1 VFCLLIV
8 AYVRSPVFILTAL
21 AVGIGGGVSP
31 ALAQTIFGVSLSPH
45 GTAASRLPS
54 NGTNYTVTFTVTDT
68 SNAISPVIYDLLTTQ
83 RPGGGGV
90 LTTVSITGTGVTQGA
105 NPDSAQV
112 TLLPG
117 GAVVATVTYS
127 VGDVTAGS
135 IDTLVFLAR
144 AALSPATS
152 DSAKLVVTVIR
163 PSVTVV
169 KAVKPGG
176 TAPPGTDLTYTVT
189 LTNTGTENAVN
200 VVHVDSLAAQ
210 IGFKVGSV
218 STTLPGGVTGTV
230 AYSND
235 GTTWTYVPVSAGCS
249 APAGYD
255 YCVRDIRLSLGN
267 PLSHVGPNNIVQ
279 LVFVAQVK

>member
-1 VFCLLIV
+1 M
-8 AYVRSPVFILTAL
+8 AHVRSPVFILTAL
-21 AVGIGGGVSP
+21 AVGLGGGVSP
-31 ALAQTIFGVSLSPH
+31 ALAQTIFGVSVSPH

-54 NGTNYTVTFTVTDT
+54 NGTHYTVTFTVTDT
-68 SNAISPVIYDLLTTQ
+68 SNAISPIIYDLLTTQ

-90 LTTVSITGTGVTQGA
+90 LTTVSITGTGVTQGP
-105 NPDSAQV
+105 NPDSARV

-117 GAVVATVTYS
+117 GTLVATVTYS
-127 VGDVTAGS
+127 VGNVTAGS

-144 AALSPATS
+144 AAGSLAS

-169 KAVKPGG
+169 KAVNPGG

-200 VVHVDSLAAQ
+200 VVHVDSVPAQ
-210 IGFKVGSV
+210 LGFKVGSV
-218 STTLPGGVTGTV
+218 STSLPGGVTGTV

-255 YCVRDIRLSLGN
+255 SCVRAIRLSLGN
-267 PLSHVGPNNIVQ
+267 PVSHVGPNNIVQ

>member
-1 VFCLLIV
+1 V
-8 AYVRSPVFILTAL
+8 AHVRSPVFILTAL
-21 AVGIGGGVSP
+21 AVGLGGGVSP
-31 ALAQTIFGVSLSPH
+31 ALAQTIFGVSVSPH

-54 NGTNYTVTFTVTDT
+54 NGTHYTVTFTVTDT

-83 RPGGGGV
+83 RPGGV
-90 LTTVSITGTGVTQGA
+90 LTTVSITGTGVTQGP
-105 NPDSAQV
+105 NPDSARV
-112 TLLPG
+112 TLPAG

-127 VGDVTAGS
+127 VGNVTAGS

-144 AALSPATS
+144 AAGSLAS

-169 KAVKPGG
+169 KAVNPGG

-200 VVHVDSLAAQ
+200 VVHVDSVPAQ
-210 IGFKVGSV
+210 LGFKVGSV
-218 STTLPGGVTGTV
+218 STSLPGGVTGTV
-230 AYSND
+230 AYSSD
-235 GTTWTYVPVSAGCS
+235 GTTWTYVPVSTGCS

-255 YCVRDIRLSLGN
+255 YCVRAIRLSLGN
-267 PLSHVGPNNIVQ
+267 PLKAVGPNNIVQ

>member
-1 VFCLLIV
+1 VFYLLNV
-8 AYVRSPVFILTAL
+8 AYARSPVFLLTAL
-21 AVGIGGGVSP
+21 AVGLGGGVSP
-31 ALAQTIFGVSLSPH
+31 ALAQTIFGVSVSPH
-45 GTAASRLPS
+45 DPAASRLPS
-54 NGTNYTVTFTVTDT
+54 NGTTYTVTFTVTDT
-68 SNAISPVIYDLLTTQ
+68 SNAISPLIYDLLTTQ
-83 RPGGGGV
+83 RPGGF
-90 LTTVSITGTGVTQGA
+90 LTTVSITGSGVTQGA

-112 TLLPG
+112 TLPPG

-144 AALSPATS
+144 PALSPATS

-200 VVHVDSLAAQ
+200 VVHVDSVPAQ
-210 IGFKVGSV
+210 LGFKVGSV
-218 STTLPGGVTGTV
+218 STSLPGGVTGAV
-230 AYSND
+230 AYSNNN

-255 YCVRDIRLSLGN
+255 YCVRAIRLSLSN

>member
-1 VFCLLIV
+1 M
-8 AYVRSPVFILTAL
+8 AHVRSPVFILTAL
-21 AVGIGGGVSP
+21 AVGLGGGVSP
-31 ALAQTIFGVSLSPH
+31 ALAQTIFGVSVSPH

-54 NGTNYTVTFTVTDT
+54 NGANYTVTFTVTDT

-83 RPGGGGV
+83 RPGGGSV

-105 NPDSAQV
+105 NPDSARV

-127 VGDVTAGS
+127 VGAVTAGS

-152 DSAKLVVTVIR
+152 DSAKLVVTGIR

-169 KAVKPGG
+169 RSVNPTG
-176 TAPPGTDLTYTVT
+176 TPPPGTDLTYTVT

-200 VVHVDSLAAQ
+200 VVHVDSVPAQ
-210 IGFKVGSV
+210 LGFKVGSV
-218 STTLPGGVTGTV
+218 STTLPGGMTGTV
-230 AYSND
+230 AYSNN
-235 GTTWTYVPVSAGCS
+235 GTTWAYVPVSAGCS

-255 YCVRDIRLSLGN
+255 YCVRAIRLSLGN

-279 LVFVAQVK
+279 LVFTAQVK

>member
-1 VFCLLIV
+1 V
-8 AYVRSPVFILTAL
+8 AHVRSPVFILTAL
-21 AVGIGGGVSP
+21 AVGLGGGVSP
-31 ALAQTIFGVSLSPH
+31 ALAQTIFGVSVSPH

-54 NGTNYTVTFTVTDT
+54 NGTHYTVTFTVTDT
-68 SNAISPVIYDLLTTQ
+68 SNAISPIIYDLLTTQ

-90 LTTVSITGTGVTQGA
+90 LTTVSITGTSVTQGP
-105 NPDSAQV
+105 NPDSARV

-117 GAVVATVTYS
+117 GTVVATVTYS
-127 VGDVTAGS
+127 VGNVTAGS

-144 AALSPATS
+144 AAGSLAS

-169 KAVKPGG
+169 KAVNPGG

-189 LTNTGTENAVN
+189 LTNTATENAVN
-200 VVHVDSLAAQ
+200 VVHVDSVPAQ
-210 IGFKVGSV
+210 LGFKLGSV
-218 STTLPGGVTGTV
+218 STSLPGGVTGNI

-255 YCVRDIRLSLGN
+255 YCVRAIRLSLGN